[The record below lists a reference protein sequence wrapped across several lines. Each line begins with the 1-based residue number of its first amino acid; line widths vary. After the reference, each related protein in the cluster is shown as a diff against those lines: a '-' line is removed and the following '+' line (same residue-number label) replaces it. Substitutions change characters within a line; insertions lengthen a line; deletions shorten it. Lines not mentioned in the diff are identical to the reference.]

1 MTDCP
6 TCNGKGQ
13 VDINLA
19 QSKFIRDQYER
30 EIIQYIRSNH
40 IFQRPS
46 CLICVEKHVGEAM
59 ETYQELLKLENSG
72 LDTREA
78 KINWKLNHLSII
90 GSFRLAADE
99 SEKFP
104 VLHEVLVAS
113 RRTYHYY
120 HLEPNWQ
127 RIAEE
132 ILKAEEDLKKEA
144 VQ

>member
-1 MTDCP
+1 MSECP

-13 VDINLA
+13 LDINL
-19 QSKFIRDQYER
+19 SSTKFIRDQLDR
-30 EIIQYIRSNH
+30 EIVRYLRQNH

-59 ETYQELLKLENSG
+59 EAYQELLKFENSG

-104 VLHEVLVAS
+104 ILHEILVSS
-113 RRTYHYY
+113 RRAYHYY
-120 HLEPNWQ
+120 HLEPNWR

-132 ILKAEEDLKKEA
+132 ILNAEEKQKEEL
-144 VQ
+144 Q